1 MIVRGQRIND
11 RYEIIQN
18 IGEGGMA
25 NVYLALDIILNRK
38 VAVKILRGDLATDEK
53 FVRKFQREASAASN
67 LDHPNIVGIYDV
79 GEDDGNYYIVMEY
92 VEGRTLKS
100 LIKRRGS
107 LTLPEVVDIMTQLT
121 SGIEHAHEKG
131 IIHRDIKPQNILILD
146 DGLVKIADFGI
157 AQALNSNELTQTNSV
172 MGSVHYLP
180 PEQANGIGS
189 TYKSDIYSL
198 GILMFELLV
207 GKVPFKGENA
217 VEIAIKQMKDPIP
230 SVCDINDQIPQS
242 VENIILKA
250 TAKNPKNR
258 YDTVEEMRYDI
269 KTCLDDDRK
278 NEEKFVFLYPEF
290 EKEET
295 VLSTRTRRNED
306 KVDVKE
312 LETEEEIKDKKK
324 NNKLMWIIGIVV
336 TLIILL
342 ILFFTILLPKI
353 TSPKTVEIPDVST
366 MTVKQATDELEKLG
380 LEVTKDDKT
389 EYSDSIDIDKV
400 IKTSPRAGKSIKKG
414 AEVTLVISLG
424 KEGFEAEDYV
434 GQNYLTVKAI
444 LEGKKIVV
452 EIEEEEHTKD
462 EEKIEENIIL
472 AQSIEKGT
480 KLIPGDKIKFTI
492 PKFIVVYPDFVNEVY
507 SLKEV
512 EEFCKT
518 NGVTLVKKE
527 KESSTDKDGTI
538 IYQSRPAKT
547 KVVSGTTLT
556 ITVSKAP
563 TVVKEP
569 DKPADSTSTTNQE
582 KQNDSTTQSTTTDD
596 KNPSEATSNK
606 ME

>member
-1 MIVRGQRIND
+1 MIIKGQKINN
-11 RYEIIQN
+11 RYEIIRN

-25 NVYLALDIILNRK
+25 NVYLALDTILNRK

-107 LTLPEVVDIMTQLT
+107 LTLAEVIDIMTQLT

-131 IIHRDIKPQNILILD
+131 IIHRDIKPQNVLILD

-180 PEQANGIGS
+180 PEQANGTGS

-198 GILMFELLV
+198 GILMFELLI

-217 VEIAIKQMKDPIP
+217 VEIAIKQMNDPIP
-230 SVCDINDQIPQS
+230 SICDLKEEIPQS
-242 VENIILKA
+242 VENIVLKA

-258 YDTVEEMRYDI
+258 YDTVEEMKYDI
-269 KTCLDDDRK
+269 KTCLNDDRI
-278 NEEKFVFLYPEF
+278 NESKIVFAYPEF
-290 EKEET
+290 EKDDVYT
-295 VLSTRTRRNED
+295 NTRTRRNED
-306 KVDVKE
+306 KTDVEK
-312 LETEEEIKDKKK
+312 LKTEEEIKEDKKSSK
-324 NNKLMWIIGIVV
+324 VIWIVGIITVILVAIIMFFIVLFPKL
-336 TLIILL
+336 TA
-342 ILFFTILLPKI
+342 
-353 TSPKTVEIPDVST
+353 PKTVEIPDVSN

-380 LEVTKDDKT
+380 LEVSKDDK
-389 EYSDSIDIDKV
+389 EDYSDDIAAGNI
-400 IKTSPRAGKSIKKG
+400 IKTSPRAGKSIKEG
-414 AEVTLVISLG
+414 SEITLVISLG
-424 KEGFEAEDYV
+424 KEGFEAENYV

-444 LEGKKIVV
+444 LEGKKITVDTL
-452 EIEEEEHTKD
+452 EEEHTK
-462 EEKIEENIIL
+462 EEAEIKENIIL
-472 AQSIEKGT
+472 AQDIEVGT
-480 KLIPGDKIKFTI
+480 KLVPGDKITFTI
-492 PKFIVVYPDFVNEVY
+492 PKFIVTYPDFINEVY
-507 SLKEV
+507 TLKEI

-527 KESSTDKDGTI
+527 KESTTDKDGSI
-538 IYQSRPAKT
+538 IYQSRKAGT

-563 TVVKEP
+563 TINEP
-569 DKPADSTSTTNQE
+569 TNNNTTTN
-582 KQNDSTTQSTTTDD
+582 NNGTNSNSNTNPTDNKETNNNQD
-596 KNPSEATSNK
+596 KTNTKTE
-606 ME
+606 